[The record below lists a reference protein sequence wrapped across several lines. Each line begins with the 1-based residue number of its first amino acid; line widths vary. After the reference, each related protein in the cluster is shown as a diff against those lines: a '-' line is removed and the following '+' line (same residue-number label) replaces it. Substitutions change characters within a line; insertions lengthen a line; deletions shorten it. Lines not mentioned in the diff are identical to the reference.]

1 MSIFQRIKQG
11 LKKSTD
17 SLSQGLTELFTH
29 KRLDDEALETL
40 EEALIQADMGV
51 EASLALVEQLRQ
63 EKFEKEITEQEI
75 REFLAQRIAQ
85 NLKAHEKPLELGT
98 ASPAVLLMIG
108 VNGAGKTTSIG
119 KLAQKYKQEGKKVLL
134 AAGDTF
140 RAGAV
145 EQLTVWSERADVP
158 VIKPE
163 KEGQDPASVIFKA
176 IEHAKAENYDVVICD
191 TAGRLQNRQDLMA
204 QLEKILRV
212 IKKADET
219 APHAS
224 VLVLDG
230 TSGQNILSQAETFAK
245 AASVTG
251 LIITKLDSTAK
262 GGAIVALAEKQKLPI
277 HYIGVGESIEDLK
290 PFEANAYAQALL
302 DI

>member
-1 MSIFQRIKQG
+1 MGFFSKIKEG
-11 LKKSTD
+11 LQKSSA
-17 SLSQGLTELFTH
+17 SLSQNLTELFTH
-29 KRLDDEALETL
+29 KRLDDDALEVL

-51 EASLALVEQLRQ
+51 ETSMNLVEELRKD
-63 EKFEKEITEQEI
+63 KFEKEITEEEI
-75 REFLAQRIAQ
+75 RTFLAERISTR
-85 NLKAHEKPLELGT
+85 LKESEKPLDLGT
-98 ASPAVLLMIG
+98 HNPTVLLMIG

-119 KLAQKYKQEGKKVLL
+119 KLAQKYKAEGKKVLL

-145 EQLTVWSERADVP
+145 EQLKVWSERAGVP
-158 VIKPE
+158 VVGPE

-176 IEHAKAENYDVVICD
+176 IETAKAEAYDLVICD

-212 IKKADET
+212 IKKADES

-230 TSGQNILSQAETFAK
+230 TSGQNILTQAEIFRKSAG
-245 AASVTG
+245 VTG

-262 GGAIVALAEKQKLPI
+262 GGAIVGLAEKQKLPI
-277 HYIGVGESIEDLK
+277 HYIGVGESIDDLK
-290 PFEANAYAQALL
+290 PFEADAYAKALL